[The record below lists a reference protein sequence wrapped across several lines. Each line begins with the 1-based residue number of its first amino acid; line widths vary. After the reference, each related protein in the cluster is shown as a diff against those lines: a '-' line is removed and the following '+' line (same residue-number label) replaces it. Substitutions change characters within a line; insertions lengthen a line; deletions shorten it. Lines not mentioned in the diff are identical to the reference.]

1 MNKGARLTP
10 TEVAK
15 ELGVDPSKVGR
26 TAKRHGVKMGADGK
40 YDAEEITRARLAGL
54 EMDKS
59 KKLVEAEAAEPG
71 TLSQAK
77 LIAQIEKLKIETK
90 MLQLELEEA
99 EGKLVPVDDA
109 VAIVTRREA
118 EMATRLRVW
127 EESETAKSPSMR
139 EIIREAADA
148 LRDLMREPVEF

>member
-1 MNKGARLTP
+1 MKTTFRTKTEISVATGTRLGTVDKYLKLPGAP
-10 TEVAK
+10 
-15 ELGVDPSKVGR
+15 
-26 TAKRHGVKMGADGK
+26 MQGK
-40 YDAEEITRARLAGL
+40 NGWDRE
-54 EMDKS
+54 
-59 KKLVEAEAAEPG
+59 G
-71 TLSQAK
+71 TLAFFRDQKAK
-77 LIAQIEKLKIETK
+77 AVDAQTGDNAELKARK
-90 MLQLELEEA
+90 LELECKILEERLTAERRANEEA
-99 EGKLVPVDDA
+99 DGKLVPVDDA